1 MNIGG
6 KIKEIREKKGWTVT
20 QLAESSDVSK
30 AYISQ
35 LENTPDKKV
44 SADILFKIAN
54 ALGTTMAVLMGK
66 EVPVSKVGEIPTEL
80 KSFAEKNHLSQ
91 EEVEMLAGIKYRGRQ
106 PQTEKDWAYIY
117 NTIKMATQGD

>member
-20 QLAESSDVSK
+20 QLAEASDVSK

-35 LENTPDKKV
+35 LENSPDKKV

-54 ALGTTMAVLMGK
+54 ALGTTMGVLMGK
-66 EVPVSKVGEIPTEL
+66 EVPVSKAGDIPLEL
-80 KSFAEKNHLSQ
+80 RQFAEKNNLTQ
-91 EEVEMLAGIKYRGRQ
+91 EEIEMLAGIKYRGKQ
-106 PQTEKDWAYIY
+106 PQTEKDWGFVY
-117 NTIKMATQGD
+117 NTIKLATQED